1 MYKYINLIIGRWKN
15 VCIYDG
21 KMYVY
26 LNLIND
32 ISIGIV
38 CILIFL
44 KIWEFVLIKFILFI
58 NVWNKVCNVI
68 LMVFLKLID

>member
-26 LNLIND
+26 LNLIID

-38 CILIFL
+38 CILIF
-44 KIWEFVLIKFILFI
+44 KKFENLY
-58 NVWNKVCNVI
+58 
-68 LMVFLKLID
+68 